1 MWRVFIH
8 SQVPKIA
15 HLPIEIDQVISDR
28 VSQIFATHSKK
39 FVDFVWKPSKFF
51 SHAENIGFCSLAK
64 SKSFEAA
71 SSKTCLTLHS
81 TFNFFYKFYHEPE
94 NGVVW
99 ITSASCSVA
108 SNEAFEL
115 ELEFPLYSNVI
126 CYAPHSI
133 FLHLV

>member
-81 TFNFFYKFYHEPE
+81 TFNFFINFIMNRRTESFESLALHVPWLRMKHL
-94 NGVVW
+94 N
-99 ITSASCSVA
+99 
-108 SNEAFEL
+108 SNLNFHYIQM
-115 ELEFPLYSNVI
+115 LYVMHHTQFFCI
-126 CYAPHSI
+126 
-133 FLHLV
+133 